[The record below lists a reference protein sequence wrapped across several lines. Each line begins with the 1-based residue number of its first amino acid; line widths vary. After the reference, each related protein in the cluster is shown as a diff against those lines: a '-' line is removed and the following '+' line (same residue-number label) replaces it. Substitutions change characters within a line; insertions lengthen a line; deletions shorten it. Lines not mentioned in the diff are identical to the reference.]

1 MSHLTELE
9 KIAESANMN
18 RAVGTK
24 GYNDSVNYVVERLQ
38 EHSYALDI
46 TTQFFPFTTYVQ
58 NNPSELR
65 MMAPGNDGY
74 VYGTDFVGFQF
85 QGSGNV
91 TARVNATGLGCEDA
105 DYNGFVAGNIALVKR
120 GNCDFVDKVNLAVAK
135 GASALLMINNEPGLE
150 EESLDQPTLIPVFL
164 LTKTLGETLA
174 AVQGLELFV
183 FSDTSFP
190 ATGTMN
196 ICAQTK
202 QGRADRVI
210 LVGSHLDSVPAGPGI
225 NDNGSGSSAN
235 LEFAI
240 LMSKLAK
247 QNRIVIKNR
256 VRFCWWAAEEVG
268 LVGST
273 HYVNDL
279 KTNKPD
285 ELAKIALNLN
295 YDMLGSPNYEI
306 GVYNGADAADANI
319 RTASTNIEKRY
330 TDYLTKQG
338 YDYNLK
344 PFDGRSDYG
353 PFIANGIPAG
363 GLFSGAEQ
371 LKTQQMRDDKNFG
384 FPAYAPGMANAPFDA
399 CYHKLCDN
407 VKNINQNGYSI
418 LAKAAA
424 DALQFFATVEDLD
437 GYLATPV

>member
-256 VRFCWWAAEEVG
+256 VRFCWWAAEEVN
-268 LVGST
+268 LEGST

-279 KTNKPD
+279 KTNNPD
-285 ELAKIALNLN
+285 ELGKISMYLN

-306 GVYNGADAADANI
+306 AIYGVENVPEDIKPSCVKI
-319 RTASTNIEKRY
+319 RDRFIAHFQQKGLDHVIEEF
-330 TDYLTKQG
+330 
-338 YDYNLK
+338 
-344 PFDGRSDYG
+344 PEGRSDYA
-353 PFIANGIPAG
+353 PFIENNIPTS
-363 GLFSGAEQ
+363 GLFSGAED
-371 LKTQQMRDDKNFG
+371 LKSMELREKNFG
-384 FPAYAPGMANAPFDA
+384 FPASSPAMANAPFDA